1 MSCVLHVFPVLAYV
15 VVDGKLKDGLLLLPR
30 KSSEDPWNP
39 MYSENRSFWLPL
51 QTRPDQIIER
61 CGGH

>member
-39 MYSENRSFWLPL
+39 KYILRIDPSGYLLRPD
-51 QTRPDQIIER
+51 QTRPDY
-61 CGGH
+61 